1 MAIIE
6 LRGIKRHYLVGE
18 ITIKAIRGID
28 LDVETGEFVAIMG
41 PSGSGKSTLMNTL
54 GCLDKPTEG
63 SYVLD
68 GLETSKATPD
78 EFADIRNDKIGFV
91 FQGFNLLSR
100 TSALENVELPL
111 FYDRSGSKLNPK
123 KRAAAA
129 LAEVGLGNRLD
140 HMPNQLSGG
149 QQQRVAIA
157 RAMVKDPAFILAD
170 EPTGNLD
177 SEMTMEVMSLFQEL
191 NDRGKTIVM
200 VTHEPEVAAY
210 TKRVIAMRDGAIISD
225 SPVVDR
231 REGGRGPRGL
241 EEKPRPA
248 RGRGGGVM
256 TLAKLASASM
266 RSIFRNKMRSFLT
279 SLGIIIGVCSVI
291 VMVAVGAGSQDQI
304 HKQIAAMGTNLLMVM
319 PPRGPRTA
327 NRLTLADVQKLRA
340 QSSYLS
346 AITGE
351 VRIGGTNVV
360 GGDSYWSTTVY
371 GIEPDYIVIKDW
383 PMKSGDFFTDKDM
396 TSRAKSAV
404 LGSTVAAKL
413 FPDQDPVGKYIRIGT
428 TPFTVV
434 GLLSSKGANAM
445 GSDQDDVVMVPLD
458 TALNRLMV
466 DGRINS
472 IEMSAVS
479 ESLMTA
485 AQSEAESILR
495 ESHKLA
501 AGTDDDFDVMNQ
513 SQIIQTAS
521 QTAQTLTA
529 LLAAIAGVS
538 LIVGGIGIMNIML
551 VSVTERTR
559 EIGIR
564 MSVGA
569 RRRDILLQFLSESVI
584 LSLLGGIIGIL
595 LALAVAYGLKTFV
608 NTPTL
613 VSPSVIAASVG
624 FAAAV
629 GIFFGFYPARK
640 ASNLYP
646 IDALRY
652 E

>member
-1 MAIIE
+1 
-6 LRGIKRHYLVGE
+6 
-18 ITIKAIRGID
+18 
-28 LDVETGEFVAIMG
+28 
-41 PSGSGKSTLMNTL
+41 
-54 GCLDKPTEG
+54 
-63 SYVLD
+63 
-68 GLETSKATPD
+68 
-78 EFADIRNDKIGFV
+78 
-91 FQGFNLLSR
+91 
-100 TSALENVELPL
+100 
-111 FYDRSGSKLNPK
+111 
-123 KRAAAA
+123 
-129 LAEVGLGNRLD
+129 
-140 HMPNQLSGG
+140 
-149 QQQRVAIA
+149 
-157 RAMVKDPAFILAD
+157 
-170 EPTGNLD
+170 
-177 SEMTMEVMSLFQEL
+177 
-191 NDRGKTIVM
+191 
-200 VTHEPEVAAY
+200 
-210 TKRVIAMRDGAIISD
+210 
-225 SPVVDR
+225 
-231 REGGRGPRGL
+231 
-241 EEKPRPA
+241 
-248 RGRGGGVM
+248 M

-291 VMVAVGAGSQDQI
+291 VMVAVGAGSQEQI
-304 HKQIAAMGTNLLMVM
+304 HKQIAAMGTNLIMVM

-327 NRLTLADVQKLRA
+327 NRLTMADIQKLRA
-340 QSSYLS
+340 ESSYIS

-360 GGDSYWSTTVY
+360 GGDSYWSTTIY
-371 GIEPDYIVIKDW
+371 GVQPDYAVIKDW
-383 PMKSGDFFTDKDM
+383 PMKSGLFFSDKDLS
-396 TSRAKSAV
+396 SRAKSAV
-404 LGSTVAAKL
+404 LGTTVAAKL
-413 FPDQDPVGKYIRIGT
+413 FPDQDPIGKYVRIGT

-434 GLLSSKGANAM
+434 GILASKGSNAM
-445 GSDQDDVVMVPLD
+445 GADQDDVAMVPLD
-458 TALNRLMV
+458 TAINRLMK

-472 IEMSAVS
+472 IEMSAVR
-479 ESLMTA
+479 EDLMNE
-485 AQSEAESILR
+485 AQAEVTSILR

-501 AGTDDDFDVMNQ
+501 DGTSDDFDVMNQ

-569 RRRDILLQFLSESVI
+569 RRRDILLQFLSESVF

-595 LALAVAYGLKTFV
+595 LALAAAFGLQRFLG
-608 NTPTL
+608 TPTL

-640 ASNLYP
+640 AANLYP